1 MIKLIILWII
11 NEGFC
16 DCYALLHMAFVFVAQ
31 PIWLTYDVTY
41 CIEYQ
46 VLYIS
51 IYVSDNVILRQMK
64 W

>member
-46 VLYIS
+46 GF
-51 IYVSDNVILRQMK
+51 IY
-64 W
+64 